1 MSDEWIEV
9 LTRLDE
15 QASARLTALAEELL
29 REQEKKKYKTPC
41 LFAEA

>member
-15 QASARLTALAEELL
+15 QAIARLTALAEELL
-29 REQEKKKYKTPC
+29 REQEKKK
-41 LFAEA
+41 

>member
-15 QASARLTALAEELL
+15 QAIARLTALAEELL